1 MLTLDKIYHAAFVLK
16 EVARRTDLIHAP
28 NLCPDAELYLKTE
41 NLQATGSFKVSD
53 IVRSSG
59 LQRGKPCAGR
69 CARRHAAGRK
79 KRSLYA
85 GQRAHQQG

>member
-41 NLQATGSFKVSD
+41 NLQVTGSFK
-53 IVRSSG
+53 
-59 LQRGKPCAGR
+59 LRGA
-69 CARRHAAGRK
+69 
-79 KRSLYA
+79 
-85 GQRAHQQG
+85 